1 MKSYTYS
8 IFEHSKDM
16 VQFSKGENWLI
27 GVDARKREELL
38 KRLTTI
44 LVAEKITDEAI
55 QKIITDFIVW
65 FKESYKIKEQK
76 DYPYPDIEIVK
87 SVGILKIDTSQ
98 NVSMYKFGR
107 FEFQSIKN
115 SKLNKILG
123 SQINLLEIDFLI
135 ANPQN
140 IAIDTNF
147 FLEDDSDFENKLN
160 NVGSGIAI
168 VKIQE
173 QKEQKSISK
182 TTILVF
188 TVLLF
193 LSCLGY
199 LGWANREVITKFFS
213 HEEVVAIDTTFNENL
228 DSTYIPDSPVL
239 EEPVNE
245 DTVKNE
251 PKIDTSSQVV
261 DEENPLDYFNQAEK
275 ALYSA
280 RTYLEVGKNSKAKA
294 QLDTAEKYYQKYL
307 SIKPEDKKD
316 ITPKFNEINQKR
328 KLLNSEDV
336 L

>member
-1 MKSYTYS
+1 MKAYSYS
-8 IFEHSKDM
+8 IFENSKDM

-38 KRLTTI
+38 KRLTPLLLI
-44 LVAEKITDEAI
+44 EKLQDDAI
-55 QKIITDFIVW
+55 QKVIIDFIVW

-76 DYPYPDIEIVK
+76 DYPYSDIEIVK
-87 SVGILKIDTSQ
+87 SVGILRIDASQ

-107 FEFQSIKN
+107 FEFQFIKS
-115 SKLNKILG
+115 SKLNKISG
-123 SQINLLEIDFLI
+123 SQINFLEIDFLI

-140 IAIDTNF
+140 IAIDTNI
-147 FLEDDSDFENKLN
+147 FLEDDSDFEKKLN
-160 NVGSGIAI
+160 KVGSGIAI

-182 TTILVF
+182 TTILAL
-188 TVLLF
+188 TILIF
-193 LSCLGY
+193 LGSLGY
-199 LGWANREVITKFFS
+199 LAWANREVITKFFS

-245 DTVKNE
+245 DTIKIE

-280 RTYLEVGKNSKAKA
+280 RTYLEVGKNTKAKA
-294 QLDTAEKYYQKYL
+294 QLDTAEKYYQKHL
-307 SIKPEDKKD
+307 AIKPEDKKD

-328 KLLNSEDV
+328 KLLNSENV